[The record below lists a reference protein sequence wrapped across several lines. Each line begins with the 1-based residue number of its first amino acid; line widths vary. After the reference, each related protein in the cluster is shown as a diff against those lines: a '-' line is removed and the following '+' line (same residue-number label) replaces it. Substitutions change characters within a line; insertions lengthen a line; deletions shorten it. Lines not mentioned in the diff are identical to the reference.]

1 VWEGRSRKAPPYPD
15 QRDCI
20 RRAGTALREA
30 LAHTGPPD
38 TTLFIGRCINAVIE
52 GKTPEITIEEGRTLL
67 ASVDIGQVVGLRDR
81 AILAT
86 LAYTACRAGRSP
98 SSD

>member
-1 VWEGRSRKAPPYPD
+1 
-15 QRDCI
+15 
-20 RRAGTALREA
+20 
-30 LAHTGPPD
+30 
-38 TTLFIGRCINAVIE
+38 VIE

-81 AILAT
+81 EILAT